1 MPQKRE
7 NPVQRATIDG
17 VSRAVASALRQRT
30 QLSTLVKIEGELWV
44 TVVCITHFYK
54 DSGADISSWP
64 IFASRLNEGC
74 WEALHSALKQEVGT
88 QWPAQALPSLLGS
101 AYSRRV
107 VAKSATGCASPTSK
121 RRNSAHDN
129 TIAGA
134 FFVLAVLRYGGCAQG
149 TLGCAGLLLSRSST
163 PAHSRRPS
171 CGSDAGDSSST
182 VGAPFVKYLHAP
194 NPSAR
199 LTRANAHRA
208 MALAALRA
216 NSSLATRLK
225 RYRHHMECARQLAA
239 ITSPIKHSC
248 HSVPAASVL
257 EVRHE

>member
-30 QLSTLVKIEGELWV
+30 QLSTLVMIEGELWV

-74 WEALHSALKQEVGT
+74 WEALHSALKQEAGS
-88 QWPAQALPSLLGS
+88 QWPAQALPSLLGN

-107 VAKSATGCASPTSK
+107 VAKSTTGCGSPTNS

-149 TLGCAGLLLSRSST
+149 TFGCAGVLEFRSST
-163 PAHSRRPS
+163 PAYSRRPS
-171 CGSDAGDSSST
+171 CGSDAGDSST
-182 VGAPFVKYLHAP
+182 LGAPFVKYIHAP

-225 RYRHHMECARQLAA
+225 RYHHHMECARQLVA
-239 ITSPIKHSC
+239 ITPPIKQLRI
-248 HSVPAASVL
+248 PMLATPVL
-257 EVRHE
+257 EVCHD